1 MKRRL
6 QTSAVVVMNRK
17 DKRKHG
23 GTDPTTMT
31 TQPLNVMI
39 TTVHKSKVRVHLE
52 RV

>member
-1 MKRRL
+1 MKSRNS
-6 QTSAVVVMNRK
+6 TIVMNRK
-17 DKRKHG
+17 DKMKHNH
-23 GTDPTTMT
+23 TDPTTMT